1 MKLFQHHFLNWLA
14 CYSEDDD
21 GDDAADDDGDGGHEV
36 F

>member
-21 GDDAADDDGDGGHEV
+21 GDDAADDDDGHEV